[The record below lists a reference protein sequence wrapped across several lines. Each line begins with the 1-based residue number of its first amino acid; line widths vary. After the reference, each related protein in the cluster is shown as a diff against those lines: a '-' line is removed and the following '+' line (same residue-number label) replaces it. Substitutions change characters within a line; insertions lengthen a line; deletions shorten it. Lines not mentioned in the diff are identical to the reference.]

1 MGNCACYTKSLTV
14 TLAMFL
20 SFTGIR
26 PMIARIA
33 MVNLSAALGG
43 TLLGIDHVGLAVRD
57 LDEAIAR
64 WSKTFGLEVSHR
76 EINESQGIEEAM
88 LDLADGTR
96 LQLLAPL
103 NSESTIAKFLERSGE
118 GMQQLAFR
126 VTDIEQ
132 AMANVLDAGMR
143 LIYPESR
150 IGTAGSLI
158 NFVHPKDVGG
168 VLVEL
173 VQPVDH

>member
-1 MGNCACYTKSLTV
+1 
-14 TLAMFL
+14 
-20 SFTGIR
+20 
-26 PMIARIA
+26 MIARMA

-43 TLLGIDHVGLAVRD
+43 TLLGIDHVGLAVTD
-57 LDEAIAR
+57 LDEAIER

-103 NSESTIAKFLERSGE
+103 NSDSTIAKFLERSGE

-126 VTDIEQ
+126 VTDIDD
-132 AMANVLDAGMR
+132 AMAKVLSAGMR

-150 IGTAGSLI
+150 IGTAGSKI

-173 VQPVDH
+173 VEPVSH

>member
-1 MGNCACYTKSLTV
+1 
-14 TLAMFL
+14 
-20 SFTGIR
+20 
-26 PMIARIA
+26 MIARMA

-43 TLLGIDHVGLAVRD
+43 TLLGIDHVGLAVTD
-57 LDEAIAR
+57 LDEAIER

-103 NSESTIAKFLERSGE
+103 NSDSTIAKFLERSGE

-126 VTDIEQ
+126 VTDIDD
-132 AMANVLDAGMR
+132 AMAKVLSAGMR

-150 IGTAGSLI
+150 IGTAGSKI

-173 VQPVDH
+173 VEPVNH

>member
-1 MGNCACYTKSLTV
+1 MENCVCCTKSLTV

-20 SFTGIR
+20 APTGIC
-26 PMIARIA
+26 PMIARIL
-33 MVNLSAALGG
+33 MVNLSTALGG
-43 TLLGIDHVGLAVRD
+43 TLLGIDHVGLAVSD
-57 LDEAIAR
+57 LDAAIQR
-64 WSKTFGLEVSHR
+64 WSNTFGLEVSHR

-103 NSESTIAKFLERSGE
+103 NADSTIAKFLERSGE

-126 VTDIEQ
+126 VSDIEV
-132 AMANVLDAGMR
+132 AMANVLTAGMR
-143 LIYPESR
+143 LLYPEAK

-158 NFVHPKDVGG
+158 NFVHPKDAGG

-173 VQPVDH
+173 VQLEKK

>member
-1 MGNCACYTKSLTV
+1 M
-14 TLAMFL
+14 
-20 SFTGIR
+20 
-26 PMIARIA
+26 A
-33 MVNLSAALGG
+33 MVNLGAALGG
-43 TLLGIDHVGLAVRD
+43 TLLGIDHVGLAVTD
-57 LDEAIAR
+57 LDEAIER
-64 WSKTFGLEVSHR
+64 WSKTFGLEVAHR

-103 NSESTIAKFLERSGE
+103 NSDSTIAKFLERSGE

-126 VTDIEQ
+126 VTDIDE
-132 AMANVLDAGMR
+132 AMAKVLSVGMR

-150 IGTAGSLI
+150 VGTAGSRI

-173 VQPVDH
+173 VEPVNH

>member
-1 MGNCACYTKSLTV
+1 
-14 TLAMFL
+14 MFL
-20 SFTGIR
+20 PIAGIR
-26 PMIARIA
+26 PMIARIP
-33 MVNLSAALGG
+33 MVNLSAALGE

-57 LDEAIAR
+57 LDEAIER
-64 WSKTFGLEVSHR
+64 WSRTFGLEVSHR
-76 EINESQGIEEAM
+76 EINVSQGIEEAM

-96 LQLLAPL
+96 LQLLAAL
-103 NSESTIAKFLERSGE
+103 NSDSTIAKFLERSGE

-126 VTDIEQ
+126 VTDIEA
-132 AMANVLDAGMR
+132 AMANVLKAGMR
-143 LIYPESR
+143 LIYPEFR

>member
-1 MGNCACYTKSLTV
+1 
-14 TLAMFL
+14 MFL
-20 SFTGIR
+20 DLAGIR

-57 LDEAIAR
+57 LDEAIER
-64 WSKTFGLEVSHR
+64 WSQTFGLEVSHR

-103 NSESTIAKFLERSGE
+103 NPESTIAKFLERSGE

-126 VTDIEQ
+126 VTNIDE
-132 AMANVLDAGMR
+132 AMANVLSAGMR

>member
-1 MGNCACYTKSLTV
+1 
-14 TLAMFL
+14 MFL
-20 SFTGIR
+20 PIAGIR
-26 PMIARIA
+26 PMIARIP
-33 MVNLSAALGG
+33 MVNLSAALGE

-57 LDEAIAR
+57 LDEAIER
-64 WSKTFGLEVSHR
+64 WSRTFGLEVSHR

-96 LQLLAPL
+96 LQLLAAL
-103 NSESTIAKFLERSGE
+103 DSDSTIAKFLERSGE

-126 VTDIEQ
+126 VTDIEA
-132 AMANVLDAGMR
+132 AMANVLKAGMR
-143 LIYPESR
+143 LIYPEFR

>member
-1 MGNCACYTKSLTV
+1 M
-14 TLAMFL
+14 
-20 SFTGIR
+20 
-26 PMIARIA
+26 A

-43 TLLGIDHVGLAVRD
+43 TLLGIDHVGLAVTD
-57 LDEAIAR
+57 LDQAIER

-103 NSESTIAKFLERSGE
+103 NSDSTIAKFLERSGE

-126 VTDIEQ
+126 VTDIDD
-132 AMANVLDAGMR
+132 AMAKVLSAGMR

-150 IGTAGSLI
+150 IGTAGSKI

-173 VQPVDH
+173 VEPVNH

>member
-1 MGNCACYTKSLTV
+1 
-14 TLAMFL
+14 
-20 SFTGIR
+20 
-26 PMIARIA
+26 MIARIP
-33 MVNLSAALGG
+33 MVNLSAALGE

-57 LDEAIAR
+57 LDEAIER
-64 WSKTFGLEVSHR
+64 WSRTFGLEISHR

-96 LQLLAPL
+96 LQLLAAL

-126 VTDIEQ
+126 VTDIEA
-132 AMANVLDAGMR
+132 AMANVLKAGMR
-143 LIYPESR
+143 LIYPEFR

>member
-1 MGNCACYTKSLTV
+1 
-14 TLAMFL
+14 
-20 SFTGIR
+20 
-26 PMIARIA
+26 
-33 MVNLSAALGG
+33 
-43 TLLGIDHVGLAVRD
+43 
-57 LDEAIAR
+57 
-64 WSKTFGLEVSHR
+64 
-76 EINESQGIEEAM
+76 
-88 LDLADGTR
+88 LADGTR

-103 NSESTIAKFLERSGE
+103 NSDSTIAKFLERSGE

>member
-1 MGNCACYTKSLTV
+1 
-14 TLAMFL
+14 MFL
-20 SFTGIR
+20 PTSGIR
-26 PMIARIA
+26 PMIARIP

-64 WSKTFGLEVSHR
+64 WSKSFGLEVSHR

-103 NSESTIAKFLERSGE
+103 NADSTIAKFLERSGE

-126 VTDIEQ
+126 VTNIDD
-132 AMANVLDAGMR
+132 AMANVLAAGMR

-150 IGTAGSLI
+150 IGTAGSSI

-173 VQPVDH
+173 VQPADH

>member
-1 MGNCACYTKSLTV
+1 
-14 TLAMFL
+14 MFL
-20 SFTGIR
+20 DLAGIR

-33 MVNLSAALGG
+33 MVNLSTALGG

-57 LDEAIAR
+57 LDEAIER
-64 WSKTFGLEVSHR
+64 WSRTFGLEVSHR

-103 NSESTIAKFLERSGE
+103 NPESTIAKFLERSGE

-126 VTDIEQ
+126 VTNIDE
-132 AMANVLDAGMR
+132 AMTNVLNAGMR

>member
-1 MGNCACYTKSLTV
+1 
-14 TLAMFL
+14 MFL
-20 SFTGIR
+20 DLAGIR
-26 PMIARIA
+26 PMIARIT
-33 MVNLSAALGG
+33 MVNLSAALGA

-88 LDLADGTR
+88 LNLADGTR

-103 NSESTIAKFLERSGE
+103 NSDSTIAKFLDRSGE

-126 VTDIEQ
+126 VTNIDE
-132 AMANVLDAGMR
+132 AMANVLSAGMR

>member
-1 MGNCACYTKSLTV
+1 
-14 TLAMFL
+14 
-20 SFTGIR
+20 
-26 PMIARIA
+26 MIARIP
-33 MVNLSAALGG
+33 MVNLSAALGE

-57 LDEAIAR
+57 LDEAIER
-64 WSKTFGLEVSHR
+64 WSRTFGLEVSHR

-96 LQLLAPL
+96 LQLLAAL
-103 NSESTIAKFLERSGE
+103 DSDSTIAKFLERSGE

-126 VTDIEQ
+126 VTDIEA
-132 AMANVLDAGMR
+132 AMANVLKAGMR
-143 LIYPESR
+143 LIYPEFR

-173 VQPVDH
+173 VQPVDN

>member
-1 MGNCACYTKSLTV
+1 
-14 TLAMFL
+14 
-20 SFTGIR
+20 
-26 PMIARIA
+26 MIARMA
-33 MVNLSAALGG
+33 MVNLGAALGG
-43 TLLGIDHVGLAVRD
+43 TLLGIDHVGLAVTD
-57 LDEAIAR
+57 LDEAIER
-64 WSKTFGLEVSHR
+64 WSKTFGLEVAHR

-103 NSESTIAKFLERSGE
+103 NSDSTIAKFLERSGE

-126 VTDIEQ
+126 VTDIDE
-132 AMANVLDAGMR
+132 AMAKVLSVGMR

-150 IGTAGSLI
+150 VGTAGSRI

-173 VQPVDH
+173 VEPVNH

>member
-1 MGNCACYTKSLTV
+1 
-14 TLAMFL
+14 
-20 SFTGIR
+20 
-26 PMIARIA
+26 MIARIA

-64 WSKTFGLEVSHR
+64 WSQTFGIEVSHR

-103 NSESTIAKFLERSGE
+103 NPESTIAKFLERSGE

-126 VTDIEQ
+126 VTSIDE
-132 AMANVLDAGMR
+132 AMANVLSAGMR

>member
-1 MGNCACYTKSLTV
+1 
-14 TLAMFL
+14 
-20 SFTGIR
+20 
-26 PMIARIA
+26 MIARIP
-33 MVNLSAALGG
+33 MVNLSAALGE

-57 LDEAIAR
+57 LDEAIER
-64 WSKTFGLEVSHR
+64 WSRTFGLEVSHR

-88 LDLADGTR
+88 LDLPDGTR
-96 LQLLAPL
+96 LQLLAAL
-103 NSESTIAKFLERSGE
+103 NSDSTIAKFLERSGE

-126 VTDIEQ
+126 VTDIEA
-132 AMANVLDAGMR
+132 AMANVLKAGMR
-143 LIYPESR
+143 LIYPEFR

-173 VQPVDH
+173 VQLVDH

>member
-1 MGNCACYTKSLTV
+1 
-14 TLAMFL
+14 MFL
-20 SFTGIR
+20 SAAGIR
-26 PMIARIA
+26 PMIARIP
-33 MVNLSAALGG
+33 MVNVSAALGG

-64 WSKTFGLEVSHR
+64 WSQTFGLEVSHR

-103 NSESTIAKFLERSGE
+103 SADSTIAKFLERSGE

-126 VTDIEQ
+126 VTNIDE
-132 AMANVLDAGMR
+132 AMANVLSAGMR

-173 VQPVDH
+173 VQPAEH

>member
-1 MGNCACYTKSLTV
+1 
-14 TLAMFL
+14 
-20 SFTGIR
+20 
-26 PMIARIA
+26 MIARNA
-33 MVNLSAALGG
+33 VANLSAALGG

-57 LDEAIAR
+57 LDEAIER

-126 VTDIEQ
+126 VTDIED
-132 AMANVLDAGMR
+132 AMAKVLSAGMR
-143 LIYPESR
+143 LIYSESR
-150 IGTAGSLI
+150 IGTAGSRI

-173 VQPVDH
+173 VQPVKH

>member
-1 MGNCACYTKSLTV
+1 
-14 TLAMFL
+14 MFL
-20 SFTGIR
+20 DLAGIR

-33 MVNLSAALGG
+33 MVNLSAALGA

-88 LDLADGTR
+88 LNLADGTR

-103 NSESTIAKFLERSGE
+103 NSDSTIAKFLDRSGE

-126 VTDIEQ
+126 VTNIDE
-132 AMANVLDAGMR
+132 AMANVLSAGMR

>member
-1 MGNCACYTKSLTV
+1 
-14 TLAMFL
+14 MFL
-20 SFTGIR
+20 SVTGIR
-26 PMIARIA
+26 PMIARIS
-33 MVNLSAALGG
+33 MVNLSASLGG

-57 LDEAIAR
+57 LDQAIVR
-64 WSKTFGLEVSHR
+64 WSETFGLEVSHR

-88 LDLADGTR
+88 LDLDDGTR

-103 NSESTIAKFLERSGE
+103 NAESTIAKFLERSGE

-126 VTDIEQ
+126 VTNIEE
-132 AMANVLDAGMR
+132 AMTNVLNAGMR
-143 LIYPESR
+143 LIYPEPR

-168 VLVEL
+168 VLIEL
-173 VQPVDH
+173 VQNVDHN

>member
-1 MGNCACYTKSLTV
+1 
-14 TLAMFL
+14 
-20 SFTGIR
+20 
-26 PMIARIA
+26 MIARNA
-33 MVNLSAALGG
+33 VANLSAALGG

-57 LDEAIAR
+57 LDEAIER
-64 WSKTFGLEVSHR
+64 WSKTFGLDVSHR

-126 VTDIEQ
+126 VTDIED
-132 AMANVLDAGMR
+132 AMAKVLSAGMR
-143 LIYPESR
+143 LIYSESR
-150 IGTAGSLI
+150 IGTAGSRI

-173 VQPVDH
+173 VQPVKH

>member
-1 MGNCACYTKSLTV
+1 
-14 TLAMFL
+14 
-20 SFTGIR
+20 
-26 PMIARIA
+26 MIARMA
-33 MVNLSAALGG
+33 MVNLGAALGG
-43 TLLGIDHVGLAVRD
+43 TLLGIDHVGLAVTD
-57 LDEAIAR
+57 LDEAIER
-64 WSKTFGLEVSHR
+64 WSKTFGLEVAHR
-76 EINESQGIEEAM
+76 EINESQGVEEAM

-103 NSESTIAKFLERSGE
+103 NSDSTIAKFLERSGE

-126 VTDIEQ
+126 VTDIDE
-132 AMANVLDAGMR
+132 AMAKVLSVGMR

-150 IGTAGSLI
+150 VGTAGSRI

-173 VQPVDH
+173 VEPVNH

>member
-1 MGNCACYTKSLTV
+1 
-14 TLAMFL
+14 MFL
-20 SFTGIR
+20 SVTGIR
-26 PMIARIA
+26 PMIARIS

-57 LDEAIAR
+57 LDQAIVR
-64 WSKTFGLEVSHR
+64 WSETFGLEVSHR

-103 NSESTIAKFLERSGE
+103 NAESTIAKFLERSGE

-126 VTDIEQ
+126 VTNIEE
-132 AMANVLDAGMR
+132 AMANVLSAGMR
-143 LIYPESR
+143 LIYPEPR

-168 VLVEL
+168 VLIEL
-173 VQPVDH
+173 VQNVDHN

>member
-1 MGNCACYTKSLTV
+1 
-14 TLAMFL
+14 MFL
-20 SFTGIR
+20 SATGIC

-64 WSKTFGLEVSHR
+64 WSKTFGIEVSHR

-88 LDLADGTR
+88 LDLADGTH
-96 LQLLAPL
+96 LQLLTPL
-103 NSESTIAKFLERSGE
+103 NSEATIAKFLERSGE

-126 VTDIEQ
+126 VTDIEE
-132 AMANVLDAGMR
+132 AMAAVLKAGMR
-143 LIYPESR
+143 LIYSESQ

-173 VQPVDH
+173 VQTVEH